1 MKINLKHQ
9 AKTDIINLD
18 GDFISEP
25 DQIALQNEVRGLVT
39 GGNNNLV
46 IDFSRVK
53 YINSCGLGSLICA
66 LTTVRKSGGD
76 IRLVGIGKDVERVMK
91 ITRLDSIF
99 HIFPDITSALSQSGI
114 RP

>member
-1 MKINLKHQ
+1 MKISLTHE
-9 AKTDIINLD
+9 AKTEIISLN

-25 DQIALQNEVRGLVT
+25 DQIALRNRVRGLVT

-46 IDFSRVK
+46 IDFPHVK
-53 YINSCGLGSLICA
+53 YINSCGLGSLVCA

-91 ITRLDSIF
+91 VTKLDTIF
-99 HIFPDITSALSQSGI
+99 RIFPDIASATSQN
-114 RP
+114 